1 MATIRP
7 INVATRDVGVPEVGI
22 RDLRDH
28 LSRWIGRVRQG
39 EEIVVTDHGRA
50 VARIVP
56 FETPRRLDQL
66 IAEGKV
72 TPAAT
77 ARRTLPRRVRATRPV
92 SPLVDD
98 QRR

>member
-1 MATIRP
+1 MA
-7 INVATRDVGVPEVGI
+7 EVGI

-39 EEIVVTDHGRA
+39 EEVVVTDHGRA

-56 FETPRRLDQL
+56 IETPRRLDQL

-72 TPAAT
+72 SPPTET
-77 ARRTLPRRVRATRPV
+77 RRSLPRRVRAARPV
-92 SPLVDD
+92 SPLVDE